1 MPYAISL
8 FDPNYFLRRLTGKLM
23 IAQIEEQFNIYF
35 EEIIITIN
43 ENIKTLKDSNHA
55 EWFADKRKVFKYSIS
70 KLYDLINNHLL
81 NYVSG
86 LLTAN
91 QCERIKKDLLQKQV
105 HYNIQPV
112 AECLCQTNF
121 CRNWLLEM
129 IILWGFL

>member
-55 EWFADKRKVFKYSIS
+55 E
-70 KLYDLINNHLL
+70 
-81 NYVSG
+81 
-86 LLTAN
+86 
-91 QCERIKKDLLQKQV
+91 
-105 HYNIQPV
+105 
-112 AECLCQTNF
+112 
-121 CRNWLLEM
+121 
-129 IILWGFL
+129 